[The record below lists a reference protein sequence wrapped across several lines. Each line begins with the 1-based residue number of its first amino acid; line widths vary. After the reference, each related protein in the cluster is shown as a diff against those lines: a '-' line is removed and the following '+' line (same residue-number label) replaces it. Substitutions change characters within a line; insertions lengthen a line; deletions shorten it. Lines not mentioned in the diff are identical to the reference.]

1 MTQWRDLLQTGGT
14 PIFSE
19 REKVFL
25 AKELAR
31 LQYAIDLHIKSGE
44 PDDRLRDI
52 DYLIRLAFT
61 RERKESFKEFRDMAV
76 LARCGW
82 FIDGN
87 MPQSSISS
95 IADYIRENHS
105 PDGRLSH
112 IQDHDLDRYMKGY
125 LEDNYERIR
134 QTIERA
140 FPNRIKW
147 IRSALIAFERS
158 EYDLCIPALIIQVDG
173 AFRDS
178 TGASLFSSNQGDMES
193 DYRILLRNVESDN
206 DDYTMLK
213 WHQIVALIF
222 HAVRSTNCPFN
233 ESTKGKALDAIAT
246 FNRHAILHG
255 IISDYG
261 TKINSL
267 RYFNLLGALAC
278 CLPESKILARG

>member
-1 MTQWRDLLQTGGT
+1 MTQWRDSLQTGVT
-14 PIFSE
+14 PIHSE
-19 REKVFL
+19 HEKAFL
-25 AKELAR
+25 AKELAWF
-31 LQYAIDLHIKSGE
+31 QYAIDLHNKSGE

-52 DYLIRLAFT
+52 DYLVRLAYT
-61 RERKESFKEFRDMAV
+61 RERKESFKKFRDMAI

-87 MPQSSISS
+87 MLQSSISS

-105 PDGRLSH
+105 LDGRISH
-112 IQDHDLDRYMKGY
+112 IQDHDLDRHMEEY

-134 QTIERA
+134 ENIERV
-140 FPNRIKW
+140 FPKRFKW
-147 IRSALIAFERS
+147 IKLALMAFERR

-193 DYRILLRNVESDN
+193 DYRILLKNVESDN
-206 DDYTMLK
+206 DDFAMLK

-233 ESTKGKALDAIAT
+233 ESTKGKALDEIAT

-255 IISDYG
+255 ILSDYG

-267 RYFNLLGALAC
+267 RYLNLLGALAC
-278 CLPESKILARG
+278 CLPESKILDRD

>member
-31 LQYAIDLHIKSGE
+31 LRYAIDLHIKSGE

-82 FIDGN
+82 FVDGN
-87 MPQSSISS
+87 MLRSSISS
-95 IADYIRENHS
+95 MADYIRENHS
-105 PDGRLSH
+105 LDGRLSH
-112 IQDHDLDRYMKGY
+112 IQDHDLDRYMEGY
-125 LEDNYERIR
+125 LEDNYELIR

-193 DYRILLRNVESDN
+193 DYRILLRNVESEN
-206 DDYTMLK
+206 DDYAMLK
-213 WHQIVALIF
+213 WHQIVALVF

-233 ESTKGKALDAIAT
+233 ESTKGKALDSIAT

-255 IISDYG
+255 IISD
-261 TKINSL
+261 
-267 RYFNLLGALAC
+267 
-278 CLPESKILARG
+278 